1 VRSIVLDNTIAP
13 SALSSFPVL
22 GSQLIKPNTFH
33 ILVSLIGDDKHGLG
47 IVRDVLDQTDGALHL
62 WPATLYG
69 ALEQLA
75 DEGLIEEL
83 SARGEHPAGE
93 SERRRYYRL
102 TRSGRAAVTAEVRR
116 LERLAAVARGR
127 LALGSAK
134 SR

>member
-1 VRSIVLDNTIAP
+1 MKHNH
-13 SALSSFPVL
+13 
-22 GSQLIKPNTFH
+22 FH
-33 ILVSLIGDDKHGLG
+33 ILVALIGDDKHGLA
-47 IVRDVLDQTDGALHL
+47 IVRDVLEQTDGAIHL

-69 ALEQLA
+69 TLEQLA

-83 SARGEHPAGE
+83 GARGEHPAGE

-102 TRSGRAAVTAEVRR
+102 TRSGRAAVLAEVTR

-127 LALGSAK
+127 LALGAK

>member
-1 VRSIVLDNTIAP
+1 M
-13 SALSSFPVL
+13 
-22 GSQLIKPNTFH
+22 KPNTFH
-33 ILVSLIGDDKHGLG
+33 ILVALTGEDKHGLA
-47 IVRDVLDQTDGALHL
+47 IVRDVLEQTDGATHL

-83 SARGEHPAGE
+83 GSRGEHPAGE

-102 TRSGRAAVTAEVRR
+102 TRDGRAAVTAEVKR

-127 LALGSAK
+127 LALGGAR